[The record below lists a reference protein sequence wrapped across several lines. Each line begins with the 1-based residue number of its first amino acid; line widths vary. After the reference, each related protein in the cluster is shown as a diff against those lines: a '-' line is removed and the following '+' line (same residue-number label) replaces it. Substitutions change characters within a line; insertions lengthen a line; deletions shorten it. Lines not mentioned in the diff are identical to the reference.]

1 LSLLPSI
8 VLFHPT
14 RVVQKM
20 FFQSLAYCIK
30 SRSQVNRLVR
40 CLEYSCLPDDDFGL
54 HLPLSCITLQ
64 PPLMAILVEANVRD
78 AEKIH
83 TTALRRSNCAKK
95 KTRERKKRED
105 PRPGIC
111 YRSMVYARSGRTAFT
126 RLWRRVL
133 LFNGATRSGARQC
146 GLQRLLSTDVVNR
159 VEVLAKQRSVMKFA
173 PSI

>member
-1 LSLLPSI
+1 VLSLLPSI

-95 KTRERKKRED
+95 RPVKGRNGRIQDLVFVIGRWFMRAVDGPRLHVYDAGFCYSMERLA
-105 PRPGIC
+105 P
-111 YRSMVYARSGRTAFT
+111 A
-126 RLWRRVL
+126 L
-133 LFNGATRSGARQC
+133 
-146 GLQRLLSTDVVNR
+146 VN
-159 VEVLAKQRSVMKFA
+159 AAYSAYYQ
-173 PSI
+173 PT